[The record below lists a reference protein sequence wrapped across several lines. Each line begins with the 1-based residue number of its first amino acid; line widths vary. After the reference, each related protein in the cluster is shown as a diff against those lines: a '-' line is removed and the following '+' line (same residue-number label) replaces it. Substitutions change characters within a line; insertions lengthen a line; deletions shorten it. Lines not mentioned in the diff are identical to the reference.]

1 MKYLKRDLES
11 AYIRYR
17 SQSLLLE
24 EIAYKGPITKDESV
38 SRLIFSMYKSDR
50 HLSCKA
56 GMWELSDAVGT
67 LLNLGLIKFVDHK
80 LMDLT
85 EEGRKA
91 LQSGV
96 FQNLSHNAFR
106 DYIAYRN
113 QILQYRISIIAL
125 LVSIT
130 SLILSV
136 RSMM

>member
-1 MKYLKRDLES
+1 MND
-11 AYIRYR
+11 
-17 SQSLLLE
+17 
-24 EIAYKGPITKDESV
+24 
-38 SRLIFSMYKSDR
+38 SDK
-50 HLSCKA
+50 HLSHKA
-56 GMWELSDAVGT
+56 GMWELSEAAGT
-67 LLNLGLIKFVDHK
+67 LLNLGLIKIVDHK
-80 LMDLT
+80 LMALT

-113 QILQYRISIIAL
+113 QTLQYRLSVIAL

-136 RSMM
+136 GSMM